1 MNKYYQEKILT
12 QCHKMSDTNCWQW
25 TGQISNSGYG
35 RMMIKDG
42 NGVTRTISAHELS
55 YLGFIDQLSPGV
67 LVKQT
72 CGNRLCVNPQHLER
86 FVPVDAKEEYLVRN

>member
-12 QCHKMSDTNCWQW
+12 QSQKMSDTDCWQW

-35 RMMIKDG
+35 RIMVKDD
-42 NGVTRTISAHELS
+42 NGDTRIIGAQEVS
-55 YLGFIDQLSPGV
+55 YLGFIDDLSPGV

-72 CGNRLCVNPQHLER
+72 CGNRLCVNPKHLDR
-86 FVPVDAKEEYLVRN
+86 FVPVDAKEQYLIRS